1 LSPEEDH
8 PGIVQLELDFRL
20 VLEPGYLAGVKP
32 KLNVV
37 TNNEL
42 FRPLHRFGIVGAFEW
57 NCVVEMP
64 VRIDDVNAVLWH
76 GAAPFDQA
84 GAQDRAFSSPMTAIE
99 RCGDDALTAGEAYWF
114 RRQHY
119 KFNEGQ
125 AGTRINRQT
134 RQAISSAQ
142 TVQLPKLMLPLAD
155 PHECWS
161 P

>member
-1 LSPEEDH
+1 
-8 PGIVQLELDFRL
+8 
-20 VLEPGYLAGVKP
+20 
-32 KLNVV
+32 
-37 TNNEL
+37 
-42 FRPLHRFGIVGAFEW
+42 
-57 NCVVEMP
+57 MP

-99 RCGDDALTAGEAYWF
+99 RCSDDALTAGEAYWF